1 MRIRPTLSLFAGLML
16 AGAGCG
22 QAPEAKFVL
31 NSKTLELA
39 DSALPG
45 VSGPDATA
53 QGTVEKELLDKF
65 GTPHQLLAWK
75 KFPFDYG
82 DAEGDKP
89 AGWRLIEGRTLYMRN
104 CLHCHGVSG
113 DGNGPTARFL
123 NPRPR
128 DYRLGKFKFTSTKSG
143 IKPTRHDLRNIIK
156 QGIPGTTMPSFMLLP
171 DNELDAIVDYV
182 RWLSTR
188 GEYELRLVAALA
200 GEEGGTAK
208 SLKEAV
214 AGNRSRDDVLK
225 DLAAFVT
232 KDFPEEATTAAG
244 DIADTWVQAEA
255 EENIVLPSIP
265 RAGLD
270 PTTGLPTAESLQK
283 GRELYTSKKA
293 KCMDCHG
300 PGGLGDGVLTE
311 QFWKIPGT
319 SPEQEYA
326 EPGLHDD
333 WGNMQ
338 KPRNLT
344 KGQYRGGR
352 RPVDLFRRVYA
363 GIKGTQMPAFGG
375 TALTDEEIWHLVNY
389 VSMLPYQKGSPAT
402 KEHPPAQK
410 PSVAST
416 GK

>member
-1 MRIRPTLSLFAGLML
+1 MRIRPALVTLAAVVLTAV
-16 AGAGCG
+16 GCG
-22 QAPEAKFVL
+22 QAPEAAFVL
-31 NSKTLELA
+31 HQKTSEL
-39 DSALPG
+39 S
-45 VSGPDATA
+45 DASRGA
-53 QGTVEKELLDKF
+53 VEKELLNKF
-65 GTPHQLLAWK
+65 GTPHQLVAWQ

-82 DAEGDKP
+82 ASGEN
-89 AGWRLIEGRTLYMRN
+89 LVTGRNLYMRH

-123 NPRPR
+123 NPQPR

-143 IKPTRHDLRNIIK
+143 LKPRRDDLREIVK
-156 QGIPGTTMPSFMLLP
+156 QGIPGTTMPSFVLLP
-171 DNELDAIVDYV
+171 ESELNAIVEYV
-182 RWLSTR
+182 RWLSAR
-188 GEYELRLVAALA
+188 GEYEQKLVATLV
-200 GEEGGTAK
+200 GEGGGEKDISRRVNKDGESREAI
-208 SLKEAV
+208 LK
-214 AGNRSRDDVLK
+214 G
-225 DLAAFVT
+225 LADFIA
-232 KDFPEEATTAAG
+232 KDFVEEAAIAAG
-244 DIADTWVQAEA
+244 DVADSWVAA
-255 EENIVLPSIP
+255 DADENLILPSIA

-270 PTTGLPTAESLQK
+270 AKTGLPTDESLHK
-283 GRELYTSKKA
+283 GRELYVSKKA

-319 SPEQEYA
+319 TPEQEYA

-333 WGNMQ
+333 WGNVQ

-389 VSMLPYQKGSPAT
+389 VLMLPHQKTSPAA
-402 KEHPPAQK
+402 KHPEK

-416 GK
+416 GG